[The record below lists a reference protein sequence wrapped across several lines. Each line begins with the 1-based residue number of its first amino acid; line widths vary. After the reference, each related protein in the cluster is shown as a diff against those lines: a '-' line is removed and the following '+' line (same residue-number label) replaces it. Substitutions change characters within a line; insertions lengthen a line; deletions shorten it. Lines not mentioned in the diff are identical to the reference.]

1 MPYTVPYIVM
11 KKTSVY
17 LSEREVARLERLS
30 RDLGRPKA
38 EIIREAIATY
48 EPGPPDRQFRSF
60 GAGEGP
66 GDSVAD
72 YTEEELLEGFGES

>member
-1 MPYTVPYIVM
+1 MM

-17 LSEREVARLERLS
+17 LTEREVARLERLS

-38 EIIREAIATY
+38 ELIREAIATY
-48 EPGPPDRQFRSF
+48 DPEPPDRNFRLA

-66 GDSVAD
+66 GDSIAD